1 MCLFKKKKIK
11 LFGYLFATVYF
22 ILTNLINQIK
32 KEFLS
37 KENEE
42 LGFDSELQLKI
53 GKNLSKF
60 EYMQTLVV
68 EVIIIFFSILSI
80 KFISFF
86 DLI

>member
-1 MCLFKKKKIK
+1 LCLFKKKKIK